1 MTYRGCFLE
10 EIDTFSQQ
18 FSSNSIG
25 HYCSTNGCTKIT
37 TRITHGYCF
46 SLACLP
52 ETSLILHAE
61 IKHEIKEQRKHREP
75 AYTTNNRTSEAC
87 NSKLACLV
95 QQTFM

>member
-25 HYCSTNGCTKIT
+25 RYCSTNGCTIIT
-37 TRITHGYCF
+37 TRITPGYCF

-52 ETSLILHAE
+52 EISLILHTE
-61 IKHEIKEQRKHREP
+61 IKHEKEQRKHREP